1 MKQSL
6 IITPSAKIPLHS
18 NTQLFI
24 FNPLQRQTIRF
35 PIYALDGE
43 YHIPSFNIEPGLK
56 IEESIITVENNQATI
71 CVINY
76 TDTIKKI
83 DITKNFNKKINKVL
97 RIDELYHYD
106 EQHIWRNSKNY
117 YNLLYE
123 NIKNNLNVENLNIE
137 EKAAIKALA
146 IKYKHIFHVEGQP
159 LSFTHCIKH
168 KLNMK
173 DSSPIYVRMYRQP
186 IEIKKEIKTQVE
198 NLLEQDIIQD
208 SISPWSCPVNVV
220 IRTTNGKETNGNRL

>member
-1 MKQSL
+1 M
-6 IITPSAKIPLHS
+6 
-18 NTQLFI
+18 
-24 FNPLQRQTIRF
+24 
-35 PIYALDGE
+35 
-43 YHIPSFNIEPGLK
+43 
-56 IEESIITVENNQATI
+56 
-71 CVINY
+71 
-76 TDTIKKI
+76 
-83 DITKNFNKKINKVL
+83 
-97 RIDELYHYD
+97 
-106 EQHIWRNSKNY
+106 
-117 YNLLYE
+117 YE
-123 NIKNNLNVENLNIE
+123 NIKNNLNIENLNIE

-186 IEIKKEIKTQVE
+186 IEIKKKIKTQVE

-220 IRTTNGKETNGNRL
+220 IRTTNGKEKRRMVIDYRKLNEKTIEDKYPIPNITDILDKLGKCHYFTTLDLASGYHQVQMDPRDIEKTAFSTEQGHFEFKRMPFGLKNAPATFQRLMDNVLKGLLEDTF